1 MRRRALALAVLAA
14 PAAAEPLEG
23 AFRGVFNHVT
33 LSVTEGKAVVEVSS
47 GACLGYLEGGVSE
60 VADGRWEIL
69 GSVPEA
75 PCVLSL
81 MRGGDGRIEITEG
94 PGCTFY
100 HGMSCELSGIL
111 EAAQ

>member
-1 MRRRALALAVLAA
+1 MRRLALALAVLAA
-14 PAAAEPLEG
+14 PAGAEPLEG
-23 AFRGVFNHVT
+23 AFRGIFNDLSLRVT
-33 LSVTEGKAVVEVSS
+33 DGKAVAEVAS
-47 GACLGYLEGGVSE
+47 GACLGYLEGGVTE
-60 VADGRWEIL
+60 VSDGRWEIL

-81 MRGGDGRIEITEG
+81 TRGGDGRIEMIEG

>member
-1 MRRRALALAVLAA
+1 MTRLALVLVFLVS
-14 PAAAEPLEG
+14 PAGAEPLDG
-23 AFRGVFNHVT
+23 AFRGVFNELT
-33 LSVTEGKAVVEVSS
+33 LSVTEGKAVAEVSS
-47 GACLGYLEGGVSE
+47 GACLGYLEGGVTE
-60 VADGRWEIL
+60 VAVGRWEIL

-81 MRGGDGRIEITEG
+81 TRGDDGRIEMMEG

-111 EAAQ
+111 EAAK